1 MRYLWLVFF
10 AGFLY
15 LSIVFITQNLDPI
28 VIRFNLDALGLN
40 FRFERPVFVPIF
52 VTLALGILFCVA
64 YFFTYHSQ
72 LRVLHRNQVMEVKRL
87 KRLVLLERN
96 KNQSLEQRNHELQQ
110 IVERMQYLLDDK
122 EWSEE
127 PRRLTEKTAEPA

>member
-1 MRYLWLVFF
+1 
-10 AGFLY
+10 
-15 LSIVFITQNLDPI
+15 
-28 VIRFNLDALGLN
+28 
-40 FRFERPVFVPIF
+40 
-52 VTLALGILFCVA
+52 
-64 YFFTYHSQ
+64 
-72 LRVLHRNQVMEVKRL
+72 MEVKRL

-127 PRRLTEKTAEPA
+127 PHRLPEKTAEPA

>member
-28 VIRFNLDALGLN
+28 VIRFNLDELGLN
-40 FRFERPVFVPIF
+40 FRFERQIFVPIF

-127 PRRLTEKTAEPA
+127 PRRLPEKTAEPA